1 MITSSCW
8 TFPLLDVDLAATAK
22 AYEMNSIKYLLIVS
36 WFYQLVKL
44 IEMKKSCVYCVT
56 LQSSSL
62 APYFNSRSI
71 IPISLFI
78 HASTRHV
85 DPLKKT
91 VPPSKSL
98 HWFSPDNFKIKNLVE
113 YYSNASIVLGDNDI
127 YIKQHQ

>member
-1 MITSSCW
+1 MRWNCTQCI
-8 TFPLLDVDLAATAK
+8 
-22 AYEMNSIKYLLIVS
+22 
-36 WFYQLVKL
+36 
-44 IEMKKSCVYCVT
+44 T

-78 HASTRHV
+78 HASTRQV

-98 HWFSPDNFKIKNLVE
+98 HWFSPDNFKIRNLVE
-113 YYSNASIVLGDNDI
+113 YCSNACIVLGHNDI
-127 YIKQHQ
+127 YIR